1 MIAENLLLSNVA
13 WEIVKGGTIRE
24 KFITFGLASVIGAS
38 GLFIPFTH
46 EANAQNFEQK
56 KQELDSK
63 QSEVN
68 KNLQKKKEE
77 LSKLEA
83 KQEALAQKLKD
94 IDEKALKQV
103 IKSKKTKRK

>member
-1 MIAENLLLSNVA
+1 M
-13 WEIVKGGTIRE
+13 K

-68 KNLQKKKEE
+68 KNLQKKKM
-77 LSKLEA
+77 SF
-83 KQEALAQKLKD
+83 QS
-94 IDEKALKQV
+94 LKQN
-103 IKSKKTKRK
+103 KRHLH

>member
-1 MIAENLLLSNVA
+1 M
-13 WEIVKGGTIRE
+13 KK

-63 QSEVN
+63 QSEV
-68 KNLQKKKEE
+68 KTRIFKRKKK
-77 LSKLEA
+77 SF
-83 KQEALAQKLKD
+83 QS
-94 IDEKALKQV
+94 LKQ
-103 IKSKKTKRK
+103 KTRGTCSKA

>member
-1 MIAENLLLSNVA
+1 MSLGKLSK
-13 WEIVKGGTIRE
+13 EELYVK

-83 KQEALAQKLKD
+83 KQEPLALKLKES
-94 IDEKALKQV
+94 DEKALKTSDQ
-103 IKSKKTKRK
+103 IEEKQKENL